1 MEKFIPPLCP
11 PKRKK
16 FGQAVQK
23 LWPFKVLAFKKKCHF
38 WDFCSK
44 IFLKW
49 NFKFSLP
56 GTAHPNILV
65 GIPELSRLPINNNL
79 PKNSQK
85 PPKMRL
91 KTTPKLAVSTRFDL

>member
-23 LWPFKVLAFKKKCHF
+23 LWLFKVLALKKKCHF
-38 WDFCSK
+38 WDF
-44 IFLKW
+44 FLKW
-49 NFKFSLP
+49 NFKFLLP

-79 PKNSQK
+79 PKNGQK